1 MGDLVVMRG
10 AGAPVQHPLAG
21 LDLNDRP
28 LVVVDVRA
36 LRLRGRGNGGRAGR
50 GERDRGHRCG
60 RDVALGLRGRSFGMD
75 LHGLGLPG
83 PDLHPRAHFDM
94 KRTGCGGA
102 TACVATAVRER
113 LPDRPKHRV
122 RPGGTVDR
130 VLERLE
136 IESFLILADEL
147 HFGRTAERLHVSR
160 ARVSQTIRSL
170 ERRIGAPLFERTSR
184 TVRLTPLGRRLHEEV
199 KPGYRRVEQGV
210 ARAQAEARGFAGV
223 LPVGYL
229 GSATGEF
236 VMDVARAF
244 GRIHP
249 DTEVQIHETQLSDLL
264 GPLRTGRV
272 DVLVTHFPVAEPD
285 LTRGPVVLRV
295 PRMLAVPANH
305 TLAKR
310 QSVSLEDLARD
321 RVFACS
327 GDVPDYWQE
336 HLAPPRTPSGQ
347 PVRRGRSAATMQET
361 LAMVGA
367 GQGISP
373 VGADVAAHYTP
384 RGVVYVPFSDAEPVE
399 YGLVWRTA
407 GETARVRAF
416 VEAAA
421 ELGTDGRKADGP
433 KITGQEPHAP
443 NTPDPV
449 PAPNR

>member
-1 MGDLVVMRG
+1 M
-10 AGAPVQHPLAG
+10 
-21 LDLNDRP
+21 
-28 LVVVDVRA
+28 
-36 LRLRGRGNGGRAGR
+36 
-50 GERDRGHRCG
+50 
-60 RDVALGLRGRSFGMD
+60 
-75 LHGLGLPG
+75 
-83 PDLHPRAHFDM
+83 
-94 KRTGCGGA
+94 
-102 TACVATAVRER
+102 
-113 LPDRPKHRV
+113 
-122 RPGGTVDR
+122 
-130 VLERLE
+130 LERLE

-160 ARVSQTIRSL
+160 ARISQTIQGL

-184 TVRLTPLGRRLHEEV
+184 TVLLTPLGRRLYEEV
-199 KPGYRRVEQGV
+199 EPGYRRVEQGV
-210 ARAQAEARGFAGV
+210 ARAQAEARGVAGV

-229 GSATGEF
+229 GGATGEF
-236 VMDVARAF
+236 VMDAARAF
-244 GRIHP
+244 GRIRP
-249 DTEVQIHETQLSDLL
+249 DTEVQIHETQISDLL

-272 DVLVTHFPVAEPD
+272 DVLVTHFPVAESD
-285 LTRGPVVLRV
+285 LTCGPVVLRV

-310 QSVSLEDLARD
+310 RSVSLEDLARD

-327 GDVPDYWQE
+327 GNVPDYWQE
-336 HLAPPRTPSGQ
+336 HLAPTRTPSGQ

-416 VEAAA
+416 VEAASKLAA
-421 ELGTDGRKADGP
+421 ELGTAGQKAAVQQADGSG
-433 KITGQEPHAP
+433 ITDQEPHAP
-443 NTPDPV
+443 NAPDLI
-449 PAPNR
+449 PATDR